1 MPEMIQLTDAKFL
14 TPTKRSR
21 RLSIL
26 LAIHKEPRLSQ
37 HKIGQI
43 ARLSSSMVNNYMKD
57 FIHEGII
64 TVSGNTNRTQ
74 SYHLTSTGQN
84 ELMTLLLAQ
93 YAEII
98 QFYGSTKREVA
109 NRLTPLYSEGIKK
122 VALFGAAETAEV
134 VHTAIKDT
142 PLKVT
147 AVVDSDPEKQG
158 KPLNG
163 FTVQAPRELKK
174 IDVDAIVIT
183 SFAKQEEIFAEIR
196 QIVGEKFKVK
206 KLSDL

>member
-1 MPEMIQLTDAKFL
+1 MIQLTDAKFL

-21 RLSIL
+21 RLSIM
-26 LAIHKEPRLSQ
+26 LAIHNEPRLSQ

-43 ARLSSSMVNNYMKD
+43 AQLSSSMVNNYIKE
-57 FIHEGII
+57 FLNEGII

-74 SYHLTSTGQN
+74 SYHLTSVGQK

-93 YAEII
+93 YTEII
-98 QFYGSTKREVA
+98 QFYGVTKREVA
-109 NRLTPLYSEGIKK
+109 KRLTHLHVEGIRE

-134 VHTAIKDT
+134 VHTAINDT

-147 AVVDSDPEKQG
+147 AIVDSDPDKQG
-158 KPLNG
+158 KALNG
-163 FTVQAPRELKK
+163 FTVLAPQELKK
-174 IDVDAIVIT
+174 IDADAIVIT

-196 QIVGEKFKVK
+196 ELVGEKVRVK